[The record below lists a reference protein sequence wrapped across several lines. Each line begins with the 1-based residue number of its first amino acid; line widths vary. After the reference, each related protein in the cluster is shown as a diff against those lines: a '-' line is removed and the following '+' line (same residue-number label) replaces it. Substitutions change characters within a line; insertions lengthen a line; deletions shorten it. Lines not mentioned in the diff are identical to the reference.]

1 MIVWP
6 VLARE
11 LRLRARASATYW
23 LRLAVVLIGAAA
35 CLPQFAWSAATLT
48 PSALGRS
55 IFDGTIIAAF
65 LVACCGFILTIDAVS
80 RERHDQTLEL
90 LLLTRVKIWDVLAGK
105 LGASGFAGL
114 FGIVAFLPVLMIPV
128 LAGGLTLAEILRKGL
143 VLLNT
148 LFFSLAVGLWAS
160 AARRRWLRVI
170 GMVFVVFILPCFLMI
185 RWPLR

>member
-1 MIVWP
+1 MRNSRKP
-6 VLARE
+6 A
-11 LRLRARASATYW
+11 
-23 LRLAVVLIGAAA
+23 
-35 CLPQFAWSAATLT
+35 
-48 PSALGRS
+48 
-55 IFDGTIIAAF
+55 D
-65 LVACCGFILTIDAVS
+65 VACCGFILTIDAVS

-170 GMVFVVFILPCFLMI
+170 GMVFVVFILPLFFDDTMAA
-185 RWPLR
+185 PLKVSLTTVWMDVLPVVSRLSVTGPFGPVSVNALAGGPAK